1 MTDSPWVDSIV
12 LSKMNRYFWGGRG
25 RREGM
30 EKGGMGGR
38 MDGWEKLITE
48 EGTRAWVLGG
58 GQLCHDEEF
67 APHPEGSGRLLN
79 RRNVVDQLVF

>member
-1 MTDSPWVDSIV
+1 MHEYHGRVKGPKTCMTDSPWVDSIV

-58 GQLCHDEEF
+58 G
-67 APHPEGSGRLLN
+67 GS
-79 RRNVVDQLVF
+79 VMS